1 MARPAQR
8 RSGARPL
15 LVGVRDGS
23 APAPRDRRHRPP
35 EQTQAR
41 AAVVPWRARDHACGA
56 CQVARRRQMA
66 RARKPCTVERAQ
78 ARSSLG
84 WRASTHLPV
93 DLRPSGGSSR
103 ARLPTC
109 RHRGGPRSHVAR
121 SAESLC
127 AACAR
132 ALSVA
137 PPITRAW
144 EDGTSVPCLAV
155 DHSVGGSSFIGRP
168 GLPSRYAPKHH
179 ACEHA
184 RCPSPHPWTDLRCVR
199 RARR

>member
-1 MARPAQR
+1 MARPAQP
-8 RSGARPL
+8 RSGARALQIGIP
-15 LVGVRDGS
+15 DGS

-56 CQVARRRQMA
+56 CQHARRRQKA
-66 RARKPCTVERAQ
+66 RARKPSTVERAQ

-84 WRASTHLPV
+84 WVVSTRFPI
-93 DLRPSGGSSR
+93 DLRTSSGPLR

-121 SAESLC
+121 STESLC

-168 GLPSRYAPKHH
+168 GLPSRYAP
-179 ACEHA
+179 AHA
-184 RCPSPHPWTDLRCVR
+184 RVRACPMPSTPPMY
-199 RARR
+199 